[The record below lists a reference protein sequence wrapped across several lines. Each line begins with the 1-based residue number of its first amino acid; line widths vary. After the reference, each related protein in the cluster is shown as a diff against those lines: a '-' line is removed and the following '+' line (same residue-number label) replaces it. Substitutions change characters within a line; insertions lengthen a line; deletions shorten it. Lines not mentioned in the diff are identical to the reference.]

1 MASAS
6 GVVARRESYGV
17 DVVVGVLVGQKMKK
31 KREGEKRKE
40 REEVEVEF
48 TEVKNIK

>member
-17 DVVVGVLVGQKMKK
+17 DVVVGVVGQKMKK